1 MKIYNV
7 IYNWEENGSSDIEI
21 LLSTT
26 DQQKARQQFLEK
38 NIELIDY
45 YKNDAEFDSE
55 KIDIHARRDDIF
67 YMTVGYKITE
77 IVLIKQNELQ

>member
-45 YKNDAEFDSE
+45 YKNDVEFDSE